1 MDHAVLDFREMPL
14 NCIMDFISNAV
25 RLKKGQVPVGN
36 NVDIDI
42 HLSTKH
48 TGTERIDPG
57 YATLLHNETFHFL
70 DGTAIGRMVDPI
82 NEVFWRDALR
92 AEHMAGD
99 INGVERL
106 VTQLSH
112 ALTQVDPDYAEP
124 EQETEELITQLRRR
138 HAIAS

>member
-70 DGTAIGRMVDPI
+70 DGTAIGRMVD
-82 NEVFWRDALR
+82 
-92 AEHMAGD
+92 
-99 INGVERL
+99 
-106 VTQLSH
+106 
-112 ALTQVDPDYAEP
+112 
-124 EQETEELITQLRRR
+124 ELIGSIPKNTNRAWIIIKQMTTE
-138 HAIAS
+138 AKGSMMP

>member
-70 DGTAIGRMVDPI
+70 DGTAIGRMVD
-82 NEVFWRDALR
+82 
-92 AEHMAGD
+92 
-99 INGVERL
+99 
-106 VTQLSH
+106 
-112 ALTQVDPDYAEP
+112 
-124 EQETEELITQLRRR
+124 ELIGSIPKNTNRGMDNHQTDDNRSQGIHDAITHTRPQNSDEGPNRRKSITAMMPSICR
-138 HAIAS
+138 